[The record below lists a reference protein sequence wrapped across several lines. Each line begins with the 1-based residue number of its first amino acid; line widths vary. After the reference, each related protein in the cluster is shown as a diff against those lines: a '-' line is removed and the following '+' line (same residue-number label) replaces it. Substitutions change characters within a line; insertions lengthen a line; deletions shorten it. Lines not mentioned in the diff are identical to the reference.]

1 MITTLIYSLLAL
13 DQTLAQL
20 AAEYGPWLY
29 ALLFLVIFAET
40 GLVVFPFL
48 PGDSILFIAGTIV
61 AVANLNI
68 HVLALVLVIAAILGD
83 SVNYAVGHY
92 IGPRVFHEPESRW
105 FKRQYLLRTQAFYD
119 KYGGITIIIGR
130 FVPIIR
136 TFAPFLAGVAG
147 MTYPRFLSY
156 NVVGAFAWITSLV
169 YAGYLFGNI
178 PWVKDNLSFIVIAI
192 VVVSLIPAV
201 TTFVKARPPRRGLP
215 SSHRDRPQG
224 AHDRRRGERA
234 PAAATS
240 SRAPCGRW
248 RRRDCAARSSR

>member
-1 MITTLIYSLLAL
+1 MLTTLIYSLLAL
-13 DQTLAQL
+13 DQTIAQL

-29 ALLFLVIFAET
+29 GLLFLVIFAET

-48 PGDSILFIAGTIV
+48 PGDSILFIAGTVI
-61 AVANLNI
+61 AVAGLNI
-68 HVLALVLVIAAILGD
+68 HVLVLVLVTAAILGD

-92 IGPRVFHEPESRW
+92 IGPRVFHEPDSRW
-105 FKRQYLLRTQAFYD
+105 FKREYLLRTQAFYD

-156 NVVGAFAWITSLV
+156 NVVGGFAWITSLV

-178 PWVKDNLSFIVIAI
+178 PWVKDNLSFIVVAI

-201 TTFVKARPPRRGLP
+201 TTFIKERRERRKAAV
-215 SSHRDRPQG
+215 D
-224 AHDRRRGERA
+224 
-234 PAAATS
+234 
-240 SRAPCGRW
+240 
-248 RRRDCAARSSR
+248 